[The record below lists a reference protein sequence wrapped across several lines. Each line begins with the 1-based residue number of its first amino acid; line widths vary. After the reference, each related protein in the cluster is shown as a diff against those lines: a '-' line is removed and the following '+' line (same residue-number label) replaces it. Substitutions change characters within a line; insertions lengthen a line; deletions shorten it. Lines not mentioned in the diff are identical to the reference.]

1 MKPLLSL
8 VTPVYNEQD
17 SIENTIKEL
26 IFELK
31 KLKIDFELIT
41 VDNGSQDFSGKK
53 LENLAK
59 LFKEIKV
66 ISVFPNQGYGGG
78 VITGLEKAR
87 GDIIGFLWSD
97 GQVKAKDVVRVYE
110 NLLSQNLDLCK
121 ARRVKRYDGLARR
134 VVTIFYRLIFN
145 LVFKTHFADINGC
158 PKIFKKEALLK
169 INPQA
174 RDLFLDAEVMLKASR
189 YNLKIGEVPVTL
201 YPRSGGKSS
210 IGIRSI
216 FEFLKNI
223 IIYRIIKQKHE

>member
-110 NLLSQNLDLCK
+110 NLLSRNLDLCK
-121 ARRVKRYDGLARR
+121 ARRVKRYDGLIRG
-134 VVTIFYRLIFN
+134 VITTLYHLIFN
-145 LVFKTHFADINGC
+145 LVFKTHFADVNGC
-158 PKIFKKEALLK
+158 PKIFKREVLLK
-169 INPQA
+169 INPQS
-174 RDLFLDAEVMLKASR
+174 RDLFLDAEVMLRAAR

-201 YPRSGGKSS
+201 YSRSGGKSS

-223 IIYRIIKQKHE
+223 IIYRIIKQI